1 MNQKVFKRHE
11 LKYLITIDQFNELK
25 EIFKEYMIRDKFH
38 KSSIRNIY
46 YDTPSFLLIR
56 RSIEKPEYK
65 EKLRIRS
72 YKTIDNNDEVFIELK
87 KKYKKVVYK
96 RRETMSYEEALNFLN
111 NKIVP
116 NNFQITNEINY
127 FLNYYEDLKPRMFLS
142 YEREA
147 YASIEGKNFRITF
160 DKDVTWRNY
169 DFDLS
174 KEPYG
179 ENILPKGM
187 ILMEVK
193 TVLGYPRWLLDF
205 LSKNKIYKI
214 SFSKYGN
221 AYKELMRKEKEE
233 NEEIKYA

>member
-87 KKYKKVVYK
+87 KKYKKAEFSVILYSAFFV
-96 RRETMSYEEALNFLN
+96 L
-111 NKIVP
+111 
-116 NNFQITNEINY
+116 Y
-127 FLNYYEDLKPRMFLS
+127 FRLCR
-142 YEREA
+142 
-147 YASIEGKNFRITF
+147 
-160 DKDVTWRNY
+160 
-169 DFDLS
+169 
-174 KEPYG
+174 
-179 ENILPKGM
+179 
-187 ILMEVK
+187 
-193 TVLGYPRWLLDF
+193 
-205 LSKNKIYKI
+205 
-214 SFSKYGN
+214 
-221 AYKELMRKEKEE
+221 
-233 NEEIKYA
+233 

>member
-147 YASIEGKNFRITF
+147 YASLEGKNFRITF

>member
-147 YASIEGKNFRITF
+147 YASLEDKNFRITF

>member
-179 ENILPKGM
+179 ENILPKSM